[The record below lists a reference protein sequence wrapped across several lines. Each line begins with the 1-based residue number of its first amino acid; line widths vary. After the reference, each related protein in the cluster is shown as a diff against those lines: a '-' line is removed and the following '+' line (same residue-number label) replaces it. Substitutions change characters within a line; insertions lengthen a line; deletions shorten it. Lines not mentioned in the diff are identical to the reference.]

1 MPSSANSVCVCDYSM
16 EEACRFHALN
26 ALTAVFSH
34 SVRKTRWWNIMVTNN
49 GQFPE
54 GMSETLAPIL
64 PSKAAQSTWIITFSC
79 WWKHHPP
86 SDFMSPLAWQ
96 RFYSVLAD
104 SLLSG
109 VFSSNHW
116 SSRQGC
122 DWMTSMGLLAS
133 QSCCNKFYD
142 SHNRNLFPPSSGSQ
156 KSKIKV
162 SVVLAVVVPFWELAG
177 RLSQASPLVS
187 SGLLAILGI
196 PWLLDES
203 PALCLHLH
211 MVLSIC
217 VWVCVQISPFYKD
230 SWCEQQTV
238 DSLEKNLMLEK
249 TEGRKTAEDEMFGW
263 HHCLSGHEFEQT
275 PGDSEGQGGLAC
287 CSPWGHKEL
296 YMNWQPNNNNVRT
309 PVVLD

>member
-1 MPSSANSVCVCDYSM
+1 
-16 EEACRFHALN
+16 
-26 ALTAVFSH
+26 
-34 SVRKTRWWNIMVTNN
+34 
-49 GQFPE
+49 
-54 GMSETLAPIL
+54 
-64 PSKAAQSTWIITFSC
+64 
-79 WWKHHPP
+79 
-86 SDFMSPLAWQ
+86 MSPSAWQ
-96 RFYSVLAD
+96 RFYRVIAD
-104 SLLSG
+104 SLWSV

-122 DWMTSMGLLAS
+122 GWMISMGLWAS
-133 QSCCNKFYD
+133 QSCSNKFYD
-142 SHNRNLFPPSSGSQ
+142 SNNRNLFPLSSGSW

-238 DSLEKNLMLEK
+238 DSLEKNLMLGK
-249 TEGRKTAEDEMFGW
+249 TEGRRTA
-263 HHCLSGHEFEQT
+263 
-275 PGDSEGQGGLAC
+275 
-287 CSPWGHKEL
+287 
-296 YMNWQPNNNNVRT
+296 
-309 PVVLD
+309 

>member
-104 SLLSG
+104 SLLSV

-177 RLSQASPLVS
+177 RLSQASPL
-187 SGLLAILGI
+187 GLQIVVF
-196 PWLLDES
+196 S
-203 PALCLHLH
+203 LCLELCAVPAPAGWLP
-211 MVLSIC
+211 VLYGSVTHPMPRLC
-217 VWVCVQISPFYKD
+217 F
-230 SWCEQQTV
+230 
-238 DSLEKNLMLEK
+238 SLRDGLEV
-249 TEGRKTAEDEMFGW
+249 T
-263 HHCLSGHEFEQT
+263 S
-275 PGDSEGQGGLAC
+275 
-287 CSPWGHKEL
+287 
-296 YMNWQPNNNNVRT
+296 
-309 PVVLD
+309 